1 MDSRIGEP
9 VWPRQPLASRIAAGH
24 LVLRAVLS
32 VTPARGLPWVTNH
45 FGFAFPV
52 AGGLPF
58 RLRHAGRTDATTGRC
73 ARAACAATTRRPAA
87 RTTPCAADGAG
98 RMRSPLA

>member
-32 VTPARGLPWVTNH
+32 VTPARGLP
-45 FGFAFPV
+45 
-52 AGGLPF
+52 F

-87 RTTPCAADGAG
+87 RTTLYAADGAG